1 MPLVP
6 VAGLGRPSRPGEGQC
21 LPELVPVAMKADRR
35 SPRAM
40 RWGPEIRDEGI
51 AILLVEQNSSLAL
64 GMSDRA
70 YVIDDGQFP
79 KTVFQV
85 PWLSGIRPFN
95 PFFRPM
101 TPRRP
106 YFH

>member
-70 YVIDDGQFP
+70 YVIDDGHIVHTSRAAVLEANTAL
-79 KTVFQV
+79 KHRLLAV
-85 PWLSGIRPFN
+85 
-95 PFFRPM
+95 
-101 TPRRP
+101 
-106 YFH
+106 